1 MVEQW
6 LPQQWTPP
14 QNDEQ
19 RSGRLPRGLQQRV
32 ANTGKG
38 FPKYFM
44 VCGNLCAF
52 VTLILKSVF
61 GVKTPEPI
69 SRRPAEGSGGGS
81 TTLWTGARMF
91 ITFQIPVKFGTK
103 ASGRDLKMK
112 INLTFQRKKTQQP
125 CIQIDKRL
133 ASPDEN
139 QSLVM
144 AQPDPVQV
152 NIFGLIRVVC
162 TENVLPIWQIWTTSA
177 ERSWQILP
185 ELVAS
190 YPKRLE
196 TFCWNHLRIIHI
208 WFLISVQLRA
218 AAAHT
223 ISKGT
228 NLFLERYPVGFAS
241 QSQSDVS
248 RKWGWPDEKSAWSK
262 SLWFILQGP
271 GTRKAAHMSQKPSVP
286 AGFLFKRKIRILRF
300 GGGETWC
307 QSPCWVR
314 GYNAP
319 FCDLVS
325 LTEAADS

>member
-1 MVEQW
+1 MVAASHSGLEPGCSSRSKYQSS
-6 LPQQWTPP
+6 LA
-14 QNDEQ
+14 Q
-19 RSGRLPRGLQQRV
+19 RPRVETWRWRL
-32 ANTGKG
+32 
-38 FPKYFM
+38 
-44 VCGNLCAF
+44 
-52 VTLILKSVF
+52 
-61 GVKTPEPI
+61 I
-69 SRRPAEGSGGGS
+69 SPFSA
-81 TTLWTGARMF
+81 
-91 ITFQIPVKFGTK
+91 
-103 ASGRDLKMK
+103 
-112 INLTFQRKKTQQP
+112 KKTQQP

-300 GGGETWC
+300 GKGWH
-307 QSPCWVR
+307 
-314 GYNAP
+314 
-319 FCDLVS
+319 DVS
-325 LTEAADS
+325 LHAGLEVTTPLFVTL